1 MALSASALLTQIENA
16 IEALLT
22 GGASSYSIGNRSVS
36 KLDLEDLMRERRVL
50 KAEVERESA
59 GSAFRVAK
67 IRRPSP

>member
-1 MALSASALLTQIENA
+1 MALSASSLLTQVEAA

-36 KLDLEDLMRERRVL
+36 KLDLADLFEQRRIL
-50 KAEVERESA
+50 QAEVEREST
-59 GSAFRVAK
+59 GSAFRLAK